1 MFHNPQITL
10 HANFEKG
17 KRGTRVSLFGKR
29 AAIKSGLKNEQRPF
43 EKIKKKKKKVYL
55 YGSSQRKKVH

>member
-17 KRGTRVSLFGKR
+17 KRGTRVSLFEKR

-43 EKIKKKKKKVYL
+43 GKIK
-55 YGSSQRKKVH
+55 